1 MLVIILKSLIVGAVA
16 GFGVGAGAARM
27 FFAPK
32 VQAAGAFRTIGE
44 MNACLGDAVAH
55 FSFGLSFY
63 LNCAVQGFATGCF
76 EQDFLHRV
84 VPNMAAGVLTL
95 KNKNYEETVYDPAKM
110 GIIAAIVS
118 AVLYTLL
125 NCSVSF
131 VPAYVSQSMGKV
143 FTSAIN
149 NMLVVMQVL
158 YLIAAL
164 DNGVITGCWGIVLG
178 SIAYLV
184 TGNATPG
191 LILGILTGKT
201 IELNGVKSKVSIV
214 FIVLMILVWGS
225 IAYFRGFFPKL
236 LAAFALIGG

>member
-63 LNCAVQGFATGCF
+63 LNCAVQGLATGCF

-95 KNKNYEETVYDPAKM
+95 KNKNY
-110 GIIAAIVS
+110 
-118 AVLYTLL
+118 
-125 NCSVSF
+125 
-131 VPAYVSQSMGKV
+131 
-143 FTSAIN
+143 
-149 NMLVVMQVL
+149 
-158 YLIAAL
+158 
-164 DNGVITGCWGIVLG
+164 
-178 SIAYLV
+178 
-184 TGNATPG
+184 
-191 LILGILTGKT
+191 
-201 IELNGVKSKVSIV
+201 
-214 FIVLMILVWGS
+214 
-225 IAYFRGFFPKL
+225 
-236 LAAFALIGG
+236 